1 LPPRSAS
8 DCFTPA
14 LEHTKSQLF
23 RPFRWPQWWRLAL
36 VGLFSGELNSGGC
49 NINFPG
55 SSGTHQQGT
64 SQQAFLAALPPD
76 FAAHPLRLLV
86 FFVPLVLI
94 VLALAVVFIYIA
106 SIMRF
111 ILFDAVATRECH
123 IRQGWR
129 RRKQIGLRFFWWEI
143 AFGAIGLAL
152 GLILIGIPALIAW
165 RQGWFA
171 APGEHAAALI
181 SGVLMFFFAFFVL
194 VAVLIMIRVLTKDFV
209 VPQMAL
215 EGIGAVEGWRR
226 LLARMQNEKTG
237 YAGYIGM
244 KFVLAIAGIFLYMIA
259 LLLAFFLLL
268 IPFGGVAFAAV
279 LGGKGAGLTWN
290 VVTVS
295 IAVAYCC
302 AVFLIFM
309 ATAALIGAPVAVFFP
324 AYAMYFFA
332 PRYPPLAD
340 LLWPSAPAPVAP
352 PNSPPDIP
360 PPLPP
365 MLPPDP
371 TPLPQ

>member
-1 LPPRSAS
+1 MPPRSAA
-8 DCFTPA
+8 DAITPA

-36 VGLFSGELNSGGC
+36 VGLFAGELNSGGC

-76 FAAHPLRLLV
+76 FAAHPLRLLA

-94 VLALAVVFIYIA
+94 VLALAVVFIYVA

-129 RRKQIGLRFFWWEI
+129 RRKQIGVRFFWWEI

-152 GLILIGIPALIAW
+152 GLILIGIAALIAW
-165 RQGWFA
+165 HQGWFA
-171 APGEHAAALI
+171 APDEHAAALI
-181 SGVLMFFFAFFVL
+181 SGVLMVFFAFFVL
-194 VAVLIMIRVLTKDFV
+194 VAVLIMIRVFTKDFV

-226 LLARMQNEKTG
+226 LLARMQNEKSG

-259 LLLAFFLLL
+259 LLLAFLLLL
-268 IPFGGVAFAAV
+268 IPFGGLAVAAV
-279 LGGKGAGLTWN
+279 LGGKAMGLTWN
-290 VVTVS
+290 VVTISV
-295 IAVAYCC
+295 AVIYGCV
-302 AVFLIFM
+302 VFVIFM
-309 ATAALIGAPVAVFFP
+309 ASAALVGVPVIVFFP

-340 LLWPSAPAPVAP
+340 LLWPNAPAPVAP
-352 PNSPPDIP
+352 PPPAPLIPPDA
-360 PPLPP
+360 PPLP
-365 MLPPDP
+365 
-371 TPLPQ
+371 Q